1 MGLDSIIK
9 NNKNWDNNVNSVYIN
24 NNICKT
30 MKQINKEL
38 EEDLK
43 NGGKNTKNYEE
54 NLEKNNKNYKKL
66 TEEEKKEKKK
76 KVEERKN
83 KKKFNNNN
91 YLDLTCKILFSIFNY
106 KNIFRRKD
114 IQKIENML
122 IYY

>member
-30 MKQINKEL
+30 FKEINREL

-43 NGGKNTKNYEE
+43 NGGKNTKYYEQ
-54 NLEKNNKNYKKL
+54 NLERHNKNFKRL

-76 KVEERKN
+76 RVEERKN
-83 KKKFNNNN
+83 KKKFDNNN
-91 YLDLTCKILFSIFNY
+91 YL
-106 KNIFRRKD
+106 
-114 IQKIENML
+114 
-122 IYY
+122 